1 MIIRLLIIEPD
12 EEVMESHLS
21 YFHRTTNFV
30 IESAVDADVYF
41 ERFQVFLPQV
51 LILEPAMPDAIAILD
66 HVEVPV
72 IVLSRF
78 CGDEALRSHPAVARY
93 FVKPKS
99 LVEIR
104 DVIEELA
111 QP

>member
-1 MIIRLLIIEPD
+1 
-12 EEVMESHLS
+12 
-21 YFHRTTNFV
+21 
-30 IESAVDADVYF
+30 
-41 ERFQVFLPQV
+41 
-51 LILEPAMPDAIAILD
+51 MPDAIAILD